1 MKQRHNKMMTAMTM
15 VMCLACL
22 LPASM
27 SHAQDADGGT
37 TSPFALG
44 AGSRAIGLGRA
55 FVSAADDASAVY
67 WNPAALRNVQSRQI
81 MAMYMPVFGEFT
93 EADYTFIG
101 AVYPTLGA
109 GVFGAG
115 FMRIGTTFD
124 AYDEFSRSLGE
135 SNYSESQVLIS
146 YAAQRHN
153 RWIGGTMALGSS
165 FKIVSQNVDPF
176 SSTSPGVDVGLRY
189 IPDMAR
195 SLSLG
200 VNLQDAVGAD
210 HRLNA
215 ASDKTYRTVLAG
227 ASWTRVFAGG
237 SAMRLMAQVD
247 LPERADNRV
256 HFGAE
261 YAFSRYISLRAGF
274 DDEDISFGLGVNVSS
289 YGFDYAYLTRDE
301 PGASH
306 PVTFT
311 ATFGASLPEQR
322 EVQARRRAE
331 ENRALIRQTFEARV
345 AEHRD
350 EAERLESAGDWA
362 GALEQWQ
369 MVLGYMPEDPDAT
382 AAAEQAREQVLARQA
397 AATRNAEN
405 QAIIRTRFE
414 QGLTFFEDQNYQGA
428 RSEWQAILAID
439 STHVGASEY
448 LQRTQDKI
456 DEAVADHIRRA
467 RSLEQQNRLTEA
479 IAEWNNVQQYE
490 PNHREAARAIQR
502 LRDRIQSVSRDYEA
516 AQRQLRIVT
525 LYNDALTYFN
535 NGEYERT
542 VANLDQLLALQRDH
556 EDAKRLRVLAQRK
569 LTPLTEVEKAR
580 IRQLY
585 LAGMQYFSKDEYA
598 RAITEWRKILEID
611 PSNES
616 VQNNIREAE
625 ERLRQLE
632 EKEGNDE

>member
-1 MKQRHNKMMTAMTM
+1 
-15 VMCLACL
+15 
-22 LPASM
+22 
-27 SHAQDADGGT
+27 
-37 TSPFALG
+37 
-44 AGSRAIGLGRA
+44 
-55 FVSAADDASAVY
+55 
-67 WNPAALRNVQSRQI
+67 
-81 MAMYMPVFGEFT
+81 
-93 EADYTFIG
+93 
-101 AVYPTLGA
+101 
-109 GVFGAG
+109 
-115 FMRIGTTFD
+115 
-124 AYDEFSRSLGE
+124 
-135 SNYSESQVLIS
+135 
-146 YAAQRHN
+146 
-153 RWIGGTMALGSS
+153 
-165 FKIVSQNVDPF
+165 
-176 SSTSPGVDVGLRY
+176 
-189 IPDMAR
+189 
-195 SLSLG
+195 
-200 VNLQDAVGAD
+200 
-210 HRLNA
+210 
-215 ASDKTYRTVLAG
+215 
-227 ASWTRVFAGG
+227 
-237 SAMRLMAQVD
+237 
-247 LPERADNRV
+247 
-256 HFGAE
+256 
-261 YAFSRYISLRAGF
+261 
-274 DDEDISFGLGVNVSS
+274 
-289 YGFDYAYLTRDE
+289 
-301 PGASH
+301 
-306 PVTFT
+306 
-311 ATFGASLPEQR
+311 
-322 EVQARRRAE
+322 
-331 ENRALIRQTFEARV
+331 V

>member
-1 MKQRHNKMMTAMTM
+1 
-15 VMCLACL
+15 
-22 LPASM
+22 
-27 SHAQDADGGT
+27 
-37 TSPFALG
+37 
-44 AGSRAIGLGRA
+44 
-55 FVSAADDASAVY
+55 
-67 WNPAALRNVQSRQI
+67 
-81 MAMYMPVFGEFT
+81 
-93 EADYTFIG
+93 
-101 AVYPTLGA
+101 
-109 GVFGAG
+109 
-115 FMRIGTTFD
+115 
-124 AYDEFSRSLGE
+124 
-135 SNYSESQVLIS
+135 
-146 YAAQRHN
+146 
-153 RWIGGTMALGSS
+153 
-165 FKIVSQNVDPF
+165 
-176 SSTSPGVDVGLRY
+176 VDVGLRY

-200 VNLQDAVGAD
+200 VNLQDVVGAD

-215 ASDKTYRTVLAG
+215 ASDKTYRTVMAG
-227 ASWTRVFAGG
+227 ASWSRVFAGG

-274 DDEDISFGLGVNVSS
+274 DDSDISFGLGVNVSS

-301 PGASH
+301 PGTSH

-311 ATFGASLPEQR
+311 ANFGASLPELR
-322 EVQARRRAE
+322 DIQARRRAE
-331 ENRALIRQTFEARV
+331 EDRALIRQTFEARV

-350 EAERLESAGDWA
+350 EAKRLEAAGDWA

-369 MVLGYMPEDPDAT
+369 IVLGYMPEDPDAT
-382 AAAEQAREQVLARQA
+382 AAADRAREQVLAQQA

-405 QAIIRTRFE
+405 EAIIRTRFE
-414 QGLTFFEDQNYQGA
+414 QGLAFFEDQNYQGA

-439 STHVGASEY
+439 STHAGASEY
-448 LQRTQDKI
+448 LQRTQEKI
-456 DEAVADHIRRA
+456 DEAVTAHIRRA
-467 RSLEQQNRLTEA
+467 RALEQENRLTEA

-490 PNHREAARAIQR
+490 PNHREAGRAIER
-502 LRDRIQSVSRDYEA
+502 MRDRIQSVSRDYEA
-516 AQRQLRIVT
+516 AQRQLRIVN

-535 NGEYERT
+535 DGEYQRT

-556 EDAKRLRVLAQRK
+556 EDARRLRALAQRK
-569 LTPLTEVEKAR
+569 LTPLTDQEKAR

-585 LAGMQYFSKDEYA
+585 LAGMQHFSKDEYA
-598 RAITEWRKILEID
+598 RAITEWRKILDID

-632 EKEGNDE
+632 EKEGNDN